1 MPPTSA
7 PRAAPPRPADAPD
20 AAAAST
26 TPPRPIHPPSTV
38 GGVSPDSR
46 FVHTYAMHDAPI
58 TFGLDTPPAL
68 GRAAAEGLLA
78 AHAANGG
85 GGGGRGGRPASVLG
99 TPAPSATPPRPSP
112 RHTGHL
118 IASGPPPPTH
128 TIAAGPP
135 SPTLASPDESPPRR
149 GGGSVLAPPPLL
161 GDDGGMATS
170 LDATDDAAG
179 SGSRSGDEASAVA
192 AGEPPARA
200 AGGAATAP
208 TTTTTRPWPL
218 AAPKGTWLYDVTLA
232 GASPAAVRAAL
243 ADPSFAAR
251 VLASRCCTDVDVG
264 PWSPP
269 ASTPTPQRRTLRYT
283 APVAGGVLG
292 GQRVACVEAQVVTP
306 LGGAAGPTRS
316 PHRFT
321 LTITATT
328 PELQLYGGAFECE
341 IVVTGDAAAGEATGD
356 DAPPPTSTQVTA
368 FGRVLFKKKLPMV
381 RRMLEVNA
389 VAGLKAA
396 YAVHAAELAS
406 FLAAPST
413 ATAAPGGGSFADAL
427 AAIAARL
434 AADDT
439 ATLAAISAAALAVA
453 LAVALASVAAAVN
466 GVRAELAAARRD
478 LAAIAVA
485 AAKVAARQC
494 K

>member
-1 MPPTSA
+1 M
-7 PRAAPPRPADAPD
+7 
-20 AAAAST
+20 
-26 TPPRPIHPPSTV
+26 

-85 GGGGRGGRPASVLG
+85 GGGRGNASVLPP
-99 TPAPSATPPRPSP
+99 PAPSATPPPSSS

-118 IASGPPPPTH
+118 IASGPPPPSH
-128 TIAAGPP
+128 AIAPGPS
-135 SPTLASPDESPPRR
+135 SPTLVSPDESPPRR
-149 GGGSVLAPPPLL
+149 GEGSVLTPPPLL

-170 LDATDDAAG
+170 LDAADDECARSGSPSGDDASAPAG
-179 SGSRSGDEASAVA
+179 K
-192 AGEPPARA
+192 PARA
-200 AGGAATAP
+200 AGGAATA
-208 TTTTTRPWPL
+208 TATTTTRPWPL

-232 GASPAAVRAAL
+232 GASPASVRAAL

-251 VLASRCCTDVDVG
+251 LLAARRCTDVDVG

-269 ASTPTPQRRTLRYT
+269 ASATTTTQSRTLRYT
-283 APVAGGVLG
+283 APVAAGVLG
-292 GQRVACVEAQVVTP
+292 GQRISCVEAQVVTP
-306 LGGAAGPTRS
+306 LGGASGPTRS

-321 LTITATT
+321 LTVTATT
-328 PELQLYGGAFECE
+328 PDLPLYGGAFECE
-341 IVVTGDAAAGEATGD
+341 IVVTGDAAASEAASED
-356 DAPPPTSTQVTA
+356 SPPTSTRVTA
-368 FGRVLFKKKLPMV
+368 FGRVIFKKKLPMV
-381 RRMLEVNA
+381 LRMLDVNA

-396 YAVHAAELAS
+396 YGVHAAELAS

-413 ATAAPGGGSFADAL
+413 AAAAPGGGGLSDAV

-434 AADDT
+434 AAGDAT
-439 ATLAAISAAALAVA
+439 TLAAVVAAVLAVA

-466 GVRAELAAARRD
+466 GVRSELAAAARRD